1 MMGSLQ
7 LFITF
12 NKFHVIGLFLYPLET
27 KSLVTSGFL
36 MVSGGIERNQW
47 HEMH

>member
-27 KSLVTSGFL
+27 KSGNLWFSDGFRGYRKKP
-36 MVSGGIERNQW
+36 VA
-47 HEMH
+47 